1 MPIAD
6 CKNVGQLDYGLHGFA
21 RFNMAP
27 SPAIHLSIFYHAA
40 STILKNLT
48 PLELYTGVTPAIIP
62 LQRFSCLAPVYYAN
76 ENATFGSD
84 YPELR
89 ESFVASLNM

>member
-27 SPAIHLSIFYHAA
+27 SPAIHLFIRNHAA
-40 STILKNLT
+40 SAILKNHT

-62 LQRFSCLAPVYYAN
+62 LQLFSCLAPVYYAN

-84 YPELR
+84 SPDLR
-89 ESFVASLNM
+89 GNFVASLNM